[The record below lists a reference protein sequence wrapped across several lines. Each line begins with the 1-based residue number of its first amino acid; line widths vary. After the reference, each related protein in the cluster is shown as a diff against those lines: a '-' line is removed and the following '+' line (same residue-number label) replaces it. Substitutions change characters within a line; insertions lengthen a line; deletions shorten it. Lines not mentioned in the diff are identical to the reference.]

1 MILVC
6 FSVLL
11 VVGALIGGGLLRAL
25 LPILKDSPVLMR
37 ANYRGES
44 VPLAGGIPIA
54 MTLLIGFGVLQI
66 LWSVTD
72 RSYFGADAI
81 QTVYLAFFVVLV
93 VTLFGLLDDAVGT
106 AAAKG
111 LRGHL
116 GALRQGR
123 LTTGLLKLI
132 AGAVAGLIAS
142 SQVEGS
148 VLWIVV
154 GAVCVA
160 AWANVG
166 NLFDLGPG
174 RCIKV
179 CWPICATLTLVFL
192 DELVPLAL
200 LLGSVLGVL
209 GADLKEKVM
218 LGDTGANPLGALVGV
233 CFLATGNHAVLLGG
247 CVVGIALNLV
257 AEKVSFSRIIVS
269 NSLLLRLDS
278 LGATEA
284 RRAFLRS
291 PRQ

>member
-1 MILVC
+1 MIFLL
-6 FSVLL
+6 FLVLL
-11 VVGALIGGGLLRAL
+11 LVGALIGGVLLGAL

-54 MTLLIGFGVLQI
+54 ATLLIGFCLLQI

-72 RSYFGADAI
+72 RSYFGANAV
-81 QTVYLAFFVVLV
+81 QTVYMAVFVVLV

-116 GALRQGR
+116 RALKSGR
-123 LTTGLLKLI
+123 LTTGLLKLA
-132 AGAVAGLIAS
+132 AGAVAGLIAA
-142 SQVEGS
+142 SQAEES

-154 GAVCVA
+154 GAVCIA

-179 CWPICATLTLVFL
+179 CWPISATLTLVFL
-192 DELVPLAL
+192 DSLVPLAL
-200 LLGSVLGVL
+200 ALGSVLGVL
-209 GADLKEKVM
+209 GSDLKEKVM

-233 CFLATGNHAVLLGG
+233 CFLATGNHAVVVGG
-247 CVVGIALNLV
+247 CLVGIALNLA

-284 RRAFLRS
+284 RRVYLRT

>member
-1 MILVC
+1 MIVVC
-6 FSVLL
+6 FAVLL
-11 VVGALIGGGLLRAL
+11 SVGAVIGGGLLRAL

-54 MTLLIGFGVLQI
+54 ATLLLGFGVLQV

-72 RSYFGADAI
+72 RPYFGADAI
-81 QTVYLAFFVVLV
+81 QTVYMAVFAVLV

-116 GALRQGR
+116 RALKEGR
-123 LTTGLLKLI
+123 LTTGLLKLA
-132 AGAVAGLIAS
+132 AGAVAGLVAS
-142 SQVEGS
+142 SQVEES
-148 VLWIVV
+148 ALWILV
-154 GAVCVA
+154 GTVCVA

-179 CWPICATLTLVFL
+179 CWPICTTLTLVFL

-200 LLGSVLGVL
+200 LLGSVIGVL
-209 GADLKEKVM
+209 RSDLKEKVM

-233 CFLATGNHAVLLGG
+233 CLLATGHHVVLVVG
-247 CVVGIALNLV
+247 CVVGIVLNLA

-269 NSLLLRLDS
+269 NALLLRLDT

-291 PRQ
+291 SRQ